1 MLKPF
6 CRMVG
11 GFVYLCVITA
21 ALHAQ
26 QPTTDAPK
34 ENYVRSHYTKYE
46 YRIPMRDGK
55 RLMTEVY
62 VPKDAAGGP
71 YPFLINR
78 TPYSV
83 GPYGEDAYAQR
94 LGPSDEFEKSGYI
107 FVNQDVR
114 GRWMSEGS
122 FVEMRPHI
130 DDKKSPQDV
139 DDASDMYD
147 SIEFLLKHVP
157 NNNGKAGIW
166 GISYPGFYTS
176 ASIID
181 SHPALVAASP
191 QAPMTN
197 LFMGDDAYHG
207 GAFMLAAN
215 FGFYAFFKPQT
226 EPQKKD
232 QATPFEFGT
241 PDMYQF
247 YLKAGNIENLDKLY
261 LKGSNWLFNDQFK
274 HDTFDEYWKVRNLA
288 PHMKNVHA
296 AVLVVGGWYDAEDLS
311 GPYNTFYAINKL
323 NPDAKTTLVEGPW
336 VHGGWARG
344 DGGHLG
350 DIEFGSKTSEYFRQN
365 IQFPFFEHYLKGKGA
380 AQPKAVVFETGT
392 DVWRSFDSWPPKD
405 AKAKM
410 LYFHPGGKLSFEAP
424 TEEKSV
430 DAYVSDP
437 NHPVPYVGYT
447 TNTVPQ
453 RYMVD
458 DQRFASSR
466 PDVLVY
472 ETDPLTEDVTIAGP
486 ISPKLKVA
494 SSATDS
500 DFDVKL
506 IDVYPDDYDD
516 EGRPNK
522 RVLDAPPLQMGGYQE
537 MVRGEPFRAKFRNS
551 WEKPEPL
558 TPGKETEINFTMP
571 DLFHTFRR
579 GHRIMVQ
586 VQSSWFPLTD
596 RNPQTFTD
604 IPYATPEQFQKATE
618 QVFHQ
623 KDAASGVEVLVMP
636 QP

>member
-1 MLKPF
+1 MLKLRFPF
-6 CRMVG
+6 LFFAFCSLA
-11 GFVYLCVITA
+11 FTA
-21 ALHAQ
+21 SNAQ
-26 QPTTDAPK
+26 QTAPDAPK
-34 ENYVRSHYTKYE
+34 EDYVRAHYTKYE
-46 YRIPMRDGK
+46 FRIPMRDGK

-71 YPFLINR
+71 YPFLMNR

-83 GPYGEDAYAQR
+83 APYGEDKYPER
-94 LGPSDEFEKSGYI
+94 LGPSDEFEKAGYI

-114 GRWMSEGS
+114 GRWMSEGE

-130 DDKKSPQDV
+130 DVKNGPQDV
-139 DDASDMYD
+139 DDASDTYD
-147 SIEFLLKHVP
+147 TIEFLLKHVP
-157 NNNGKAGIW
+157 NNNGKVGIY

-191 QAPMTN
+191 QAPMTD
-197 LFMGDDAYHG
+197 LFMGDDGYHG

-215 FGFYAFFKPQT
+215 FGFYVFFKPQS
-226 EPQKKD
+226 EPQTPKD
-232 QATPFEFGT
+232 TVPFDFGT
-241 PDMYQF
+241 PDRYKF
-247 YLKAGNIENLDKLY
+247 YLSAGNIANLDKLY

-274 HDTFDEYWKVRNLA
+274 HDTYDDYWKARDLSQ
-288 PHMKNVHA
+288 HMKNVHC

-311 GPYNTFYAINKL
+311 GPYKTFYAINKF
-323 NPDAKTTLVEGPW
+323 NPETNTTLVEGPW
-336 VHGGWARG
+336 VHGGWARS
-344 DGGHLG
+344 DGSHLG
-350 DIEFGSKTSEYFRQN
+350 DVEFGSKTSEYFRAN

-392 DVWRSFDSWPPKD
+392 NVWRSFESWPPK
-405 AKAKM
+405 AAAPKT
-410 LYFHPGGKLSFEAP
+410 LYFHAGGKLSFDAP
-424 TEEKSV
+424 TEEKGV

-437 NHPVPYVGYT
+437 NHPVPFVGYT
-447 TNTVPQ
+447 TDTVPQ

-458 DQRFASSR
+458 DQRFASYR

-472 ETDPLTEDVTIAGP
+472 QTDPLTEDVTIAGP

-506 IDVYPDDYDD
+506 IDVYP
-516 EGRPNK
+516 EEETAPQGNK
-522 RVLDAPPLQMGGYQE
+522 RIMDAAPVQMGGYQE

-551 WEKPEPL
+551 WEKPEAL
-558 TPGKETEINFTMP
+558 TPGKETDLNFTMP
-571 DLFHTFRR
+571 DLLHTFRR

-618 QVFHQ
+618 QVYHQ
-623 KDAASGVEVLVMP
+623 KDAASGVEVLVLP